1 MINHHDF
8 MLEGGRVGILLI
20 HGLTGTPT
28 EMRGV
33 GREFNRAGYTVYGMQ
48 LAGHCGD
55 DEDLIATTWKD
66 WYQSVIEA
74 AEKLRRQV
82 DYLFVGGLSMGA
94 VLALKYASDY
104 PSQVQGVLVY
114 GATFRMDGWTVPTF
128 SRLIAPWFLTLVDIL
143 HIGRHRVFNEAPPY
157 GIRNEQLRR
166 KISQSMLGGDSGA
179 AGLPGNPWPS
189 LSQLVYL
196 TRNVRHSLPNVVAP
210 CLILHAENDD
220 IAHHRNG
227 ELVRDNV
234 SGPVEMVLLKNSYHM
249 ITIDNDRRELVSRS
263 ITFVRQHIPP
273 SQPFTQAVVEQTM
286 PAQPFAQ
293 AVVEQTTPVVA
304 MLTDLNTPIHHA

>member
-8 MLEGGRVGILLI
+8 LLEGGNIGVLLI

-33 GREFNRAGYTVYGMQ
+33 GREFNRAGFTVYGMQ

-55 DEDLIATTWKD
+55 VDDLLATDWKD

-74 AEKLRRQV
+74 AEKLRQQV
-82 DYLFVGGLSMGA
+82 DYLYIGGLSMGA
-94 VLALKYASDY
+94 VLALKYAADF
-104 PSQVQGVLVY
+104 PEHVQGVLVY
-114 GATFRMDGWTVPTF
+114 GATFRFDGWTIPLI
-128 SRLIAPWFLTLVDIL
+128 SRMIAPWFLTLMDIL
-143 HIGRHRVFNEAPPY
+143 HLGRRRIFNEEPPY

-166 KISQSMLGGDSGA
+166 KISQSMLSGDSGA
-179 AGLPGNPWPS
+179 AGLSGNPWPS

-196 TRNVRHSLPNVVAP
+196 TRNVRQCLPKITSP
-210 CLILHAENDD
+210 CLVLHAENDD
-220 IAHHRNG
+220 IAHRRNG

-234 SGPVEMVLLKNSYHM
+234 SGPVKMVLLKNSYHM

-263 ITFVRQHIPP
+263 ITFMQQNIPP
-273 SQPFTQAVVEQTM
+273 TDRTGDSRLNAQGLQT
-286 PAQPFAQ
+286 
-293 AVVEQTTPVVA
+293 E
-304 MLTDLNTPIHHA
+304 LNSSMQSA